1 MALNAPVTIYGPT
14 AEALTNATKSADS
27 QQVGQPPR
35 LGGRGEQFVYNLWNG
50 MQALATEGS
59 YWTAST
65 ATPGTGIALSVA
77 AGVAFADTQALLVI
91 NNTATLGGPT
101 IYLDF
106 VKVIVTTAP
115 ATATSWSCA
124 HRIDSA
130 TRGTAGTQLGATGTN
145 ARPSNMSYAGN
156 SIGQVFALGASAV
169 SVAASANVRNVGR
182 NTLRGQIPVVL
193 DDITIKYGSSENAA
207 GGVGISQ
214 ATVGGITVYAPVIAI
229 GPQQSYVLNEWA
241 AGRTGALSGELMIG
255 WVER

>member
-14 AEALTNATKSADS
+14 GEALTSVARSADG

-59 YWTAST
+59 YWMAAT
-65 ATPGTGIALSVA
+65 ATPGTGITLSVA
-77 AGVAFADTQALLVI
+77 TGVAFADTQALLVL
-91 NNTATLGGPT
+91 NNTDSLGGKT

-106 VKVIVTTAP
+106 VRVIVTTAP

-130 TRGTAGTQLGATGTN
+130 TRGTAGTQIGATTTF
-145 ARPSNMSYAGN
+145 ARPSNMNYAGN
-156 SIGQVFALGASAV
+156 SIGQCFALGASAV
-169 SVAASANVRNVGR
+169 SVASSANVRNAGR

-214 ATVGGITVYAPVIAI
+214 ATVGGITVYAPAIAI

-241 AGRTGALSGELMIG
+241 AARTGALSGELIIG